1 MVDCPLP
8 GGADESHFVCSPQQI
23 RLLAIAVNVTVYL
36 VAISAAAYLIC
47 SRERQPL
54 RKTLKGSLLT
64 EDQKNQISNALRL
77 ISKCMKNRSPENEEN
92 SVKATQEMTK
102 QTQLNLIKAA
112 HSIEVPVPDAR
123 ETIFERTV
131 QQVFSNEAQ
140 RKELFA
146 LIKESTCLSTKIKL
160 DVLEVFEPK
169 GWVKRKIR
177 DVKKK
182 CGEAVK
188 ITLTM
193 MKGVLAA
200 LVALLLIPL
209 PEIKDLYTIVSLN
222 IFHQDV
228 IQGRNRLIDNIPL
241 EDFVTVLS
249 VIYGF
254 TFLLKL
260 VEARSNSVSSTSWH
274 HWIPF
279 VPDVEI
285 ALRTIQEIIRRY
297 QKNSKMQSMID
308 NLDDNEEAN
317 DEWAKVV
324 DMAHEIEET
333 NINIEVLGD
342 KKREIK
348 VISCFGDILQ
358 GCILMVLL
366 LRTDLRVRSLLQFAS
381 VCRKIGI
388 DPRKGAAAGEL
399 CNFCNNMISFQM
411 LLC

>member
-1 MVDCPLP
+1 
-8 GGADESHFVCSPQQI
+8 
-23 RLLAIAVNVTVYL
+23 
-36 VAISAAAYLIC
+36 
-47 SRERQPL
+47 
-54 RKTLKGSLLT
+54 
-64 EDQKNQISNALRL
+64 
-77 ISKCMKNRSPENEEN
+77 MKNRSPENEEN

-241 EDFVTVLS
+241 EDFVTILS

-254 TFLLKL
+254 TFVLKL
-260 VEARSNSVSSTSWH
+260 CKARSSSISSTSWH

-279 VPDVEI
+279 VPDAEI
-285 ALRTIQEIIRRY
+285 ALRTFQEIRRRY
-297 QKNSKMQSMID
+297 KMNSMMQYSID
-308 NLDDNEEAN
+308 HIEESKEANSEWVKIVNMAEKIEEA
-317 DEWAKVV
+317 
-324 DMAHEIEET
+324 

-342 KKREIK
+342 RKREIK
-348 VISCFGDILQ
+348 VIGCFGDILQ
-358 GCILMVLL
+358 GCVLMVLL

-381 VCRKIGI
+381 VCRNIGI
-388 DPRKGAAAGEL
+388 DPKNGGTPGK
-399 CNFCNNMISFQM
+399 
-411 LLC
+411 